1 MKRPGVPTMKWKL
14 RTWSV
19 FFCCHSLC
27 PPVMHITERWNGAK
41 NDFATLAICSA
52 SSRVGTITIPMGPSV
67 SPSSLSAKRD
77 EMELRLRGGVENE
90 GPEIAAGFAAAG
102 GTAADDVAS
111 CENEG

>member
-1 MKRPGVPTMKWKL
+1 
-14 RTWSV
+14 
-19 FFCCHSLC
+19 
-27 PPVMHITERWNGAK
+27 
-41 NDFATLAICSA
+41 
-52 SSRVGTITIPMGPSV
+52 MGPSV

>member
-1 MKRPGVPTMKWKL
+1 
-14 RTWSV
+14 
-19 FFCCHSLC
+19 
-27 PPVMHITERWNGAK
+27 MHITERWNGAK

-77 EMELRLRGGVENE
+77 EMALRLRGGVENE